1 MSMKAKEKPA
11 KNKKTLNSQS
21 KSMTKSK
28 PKSTSMPAAKRP
40 ASVRSTSLLSEKM
53 AAMTPA
59 KVTTSSA
66 AMKVTDM
73 PVRSSGLK
81 RPGVWL
87 IGAWVVILAVALYY
101 FRGQFVVA
109 TVNGQPIFRS
119 ALIRELEKQSGRQVL
134 DNLILK
140 TVIMQEANKQKV
152 VVTPEEVDTEITKL
166 EETFKNR
173 GQDIDSALAVQ
184 GMTRADLKEQMMLQK
199 LVEKMVNDEVTVTD
213 DEVKK
218 YMDENKAFLP
228 KDAKPDELKAEVKRQ
243 LEQQKST
250 AKIQEW
256 VGKLKDGAKV
266 NHWLFQ

>member
-21 KSMTKSK
+21 KSMTKAK
-28 PKSTSMPAAKRP
+28 PKTKSMSTAKRS

-53 AAMTPA
+53 ATMTPA
-59 KVTTSSA
+59 KASASTMMSS
-66 AMKVTDM
+66 DM

-152 VVTPEEVDTEITKL
+152 VVTPEEVDAEITKL

-213 DEVKK
+213 EEVQK